1 MFIKTLLAAGLALGL
16 SALVATP
23 SLSADNSTGIEI
35 TDAYFRAPGKMAK
48 AGAAFMRIVN
58 RSGQA
63 DRLIGARSDMAK
75 MVQTHTH
82 VAADDGVVKMRHVPE
97 GFEIPAGGERLLAR
111 GGDHLMFMGLTRP
124 VIDGQKVTVT
134 LLFERAGEVTVE
146 MPIDLKHV
154 P

>member
-1 MFIKTLLAAGLALGL
+1 MFIKTLAAAGFTLGRM
-16 SALVATP
+16 ALVAAP
-23 SLSADNSTGIEI
+23 SLSADSSTGIEI
-35 TDAYFRAPGKMAK
+35 TDAYFRASGKMAK

-63 DRLIGARSDMAK
+63 DRLVGARSDLAK

-82 VAADDGVVKMRHVPE
+82 VTGDDGVMKMRHVPE
-97 GFEIPAGGERLLAR
+97 GFEIPAGGERVLAR

-124 VIDGQKVTVT
+124 VIDGQTVTVT
-134 LLFERAGEVTVE
+134 LLFERAGEITID
-146 MPIDLKHV
+146 MPIDLKRA